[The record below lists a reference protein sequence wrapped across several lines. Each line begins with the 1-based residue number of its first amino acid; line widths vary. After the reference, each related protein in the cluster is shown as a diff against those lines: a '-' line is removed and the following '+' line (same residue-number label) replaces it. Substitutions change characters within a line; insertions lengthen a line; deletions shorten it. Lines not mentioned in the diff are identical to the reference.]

1 MGWIKSFGTERGAGR
16 PSVCPN
22 FFLLLN
28 GVIPYTSKYWQTF
41 LYVCFL
47 VLLGNDNPA
56 REVGLFY
63 DTEADDPVYALLLKF
78 RAPLLFFA
86 SVRAV

>member
-1 MGWIKSFGTERGAGR
+1 M
-16 PSVCPN
+16 
-22 FFLLLN
+22 N

-41 LYVCFL
+41 LYVWFL

-63 DTEADDPVYALLLKF
+63 DTEADDPVYASVLKF

-86 SVRAV
+86 FLHGVWIQET